1 MEPEK
6 AQHQNAKNKLKPQ
19 TSIMKPE
26 ELIKEMEEANGFSE
40 WQGAFNGDDS
50 NSNIPKEEMLGTE
63 DTHVSVDIEA
73 IVREVEETL
82 DADNGDTVD
91 EVGMAERD
99 KATEVVPAEKEVED
113 SAAVPNLMEGATEAE
128 DDTTKKTSIA
138 MPVQN
143 VAENVAKLNFLFRV
157 MNRAMSP
164 IFGREIQKDVPK
176 NTIKGAWISG
186 AVISMMGGLDP
197 VTSAIS
203 ALGLSYVSI
212 TPGSAGDVVRAA
224 GEATW
229 DAGLIALKVT
239 SRISAAFGLGY
250 NTADIPAVAVDSSSA
265 DLVPKEAISVGE
277 DIAMLVEE
285 VEGTVLEVESVLE
298 RSNKARAAIAEE
310 EAQIA
315 EAERLSEEARLAEI
329 EYLLEGAKIEK
340 EAQEAEQEF
349 LAEEA
354 RLEEEERLAEMAR
367 LEEDALIAEEERL
380 AEEAR
385 LEEEEKLVEE
395 ERMAELARAEEAR
408 LAEEERFAEEE
419 RLAGLARAAEEASL
433 AEEERLAEEGRLA
446 EMARVEAEARIAE
459 EKQLAEEARLE
470 ELEEKENLAEEERL
484 AEMAH
489 LEEEA
494 RIAEEERLAEE
505 ARLEEEEISD
515 EEWEAS
521 IQLAQGLSPDLT
533 GENGGWDAAR
543 QLAKD
548 LVDEPEEEQHDFNN
562 PDLTDEE
569 RMDLIG
575 RAARAAVEEFEAA
588 KQHEDDLE
596 VLEKTRRNEVKS
608 ILEEVNGLV
617 NETKGET
624 EVDNTNVE
632 QPEVDNTNVEQ
643 PNYQKM
649 TVVDLKGI
657 LRTRG
662 LKISGK
668 KAMLI
673 ERLQEDDA

>member
-1 MEPEK
+1 
-6 AQHQNAKNKLKPQ
+6 
-19 TSIMKPE
+19 
-26 ELIKEMEEANGFSE
+26 
-40 WQGAFNGDDS
+40 
-50 NSNIPKEEMLGTE
+50 
-63 DTHVSVDIEA
+63 
-73 IVREVEETL
+73 
-82 DADNGDTVD
+82 
-91 EVGMAERD
+91 
-99 KATEVVPAEKEVED
+99 
-113 SAAVPNLMEGATEAE
+113 
-128 DDTTKKTSIA
+128 
-138 MPVQN
+138 
-143 VAENVAKLNFLFRV
+143 
-157 MNRAMSP
+157 
-164 IFGREIQKDVPK
+164 
-176 NTIKGAWISG
+176 
-186 AVISMMGGLDP
+186 MMGGLDP

-470 ELEEKENLAEEERL
+470 E
-484 AEMAH
+484 
-489 LEEEA
+489 
-494 RIAEEERLAEE
+494 
-505 ARLEEEEISD
+505 EEISD